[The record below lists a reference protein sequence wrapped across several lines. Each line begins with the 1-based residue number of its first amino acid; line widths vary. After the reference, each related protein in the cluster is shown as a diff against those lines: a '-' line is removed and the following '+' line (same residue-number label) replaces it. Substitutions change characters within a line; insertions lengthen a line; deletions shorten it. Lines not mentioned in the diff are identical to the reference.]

1 MSQFTRHIIT
11 MASTSSTSLSFTNN
25 IGIDINQNDDHL
37 RTNEFESRSN
47 LDSYYPQQELFPVG
61 HFGQKLADETAE
73 VENEDD
79 LSAVFDLCQD
89 IENHPTGEADINHL
103 VLAVHPLAT
112 EKLTVAP
119 PSFTTNNSDIDSNL
133 EELFPGHFGQ
143 NLADVAAKVSN
154 DGDPSFVFNLLQ
166 DIENRTT
173 GNEADVNHHSNAA
186 FCSFLDDDAIPDQF
200 DLFSDEDF
208 IPHPIVDEFRPN
220 VLNDDEKSA
229 VTKSQAAWNKRVHE
243 LEVGAVLMISQSYV
257 CSCCVL

>member
-1 MSQFTRHIIT
+1 M
-11 MASTSSTSLSFTNN
+11 
-25 IGIDINQNDDHL
+25 
-37 RTNEFESRSN
+37 
-47 LDSYYPQQELFPVG
+47 
-61 HFGQKLADETAE
+61 
-73 VENEDD
+73 
-79 LSAVFDLCQD
+79 CQD

-112 EKLTVAP
+112 EKLTAAP
-119 PSFTTNNSDIDSNL
+119 PSFTTNNSDIDSNP

-143 NLADVAAKVSN
+143 NLADVAAEVSN
-154 DGDPSFVFNLLQ
+154 DDDPSFVFNLLQ

-173 GNEADVNHHSNAA
+173 GNEPDSNHHSNAA

-200 DLFSDEDF
+200 DLFLDEDF
-208 IPHPIVDEFRPN
+208 IPRPIVDEFRPN

-243 LEVGAVLMISQSYV
+243 LEVGAVLMMSQSYV